1 LREYRIPRHVLA
13 SLVEGSGIEGDDAVI
28 DVYVPQNPPEN
39 AIVLVRATLNRW
51 SGEGEI
57 EVFEENIRRAADLT
71 EEELE
76 GHGIDY

>member
-1 LREYRIPRHVLA
+1 MKRTQGRTTILPAHNEPFSNRSVL
-13 SLVEGSGIEGDDAVI
+13 
-28 DVYVPQNPPEN
+28 PQNPPEN

-71 EEELE
+71 EEEPE
-76 GHGIDY
+76 VHGIDY